1 MKRIISLILFIII
14 LSPNNLHASAEDKTT
29 MIGRRVAETV
39 MMLNDYIQF
48 MADKHKS
55 LSKRKYYRD
64 KALSLFIEQG
74 NAYEENGVLKNGAMI
89 ETFSRYRKKP
99 TRRLVRDYFTGLMNL
114 KYSKVSVTSAQFA
127 NIELSNL
134 EKIAE
139 TEDGTLYACR
149 CYVDQ
154 DFIGYRD
161 GVAAYRDITRRIV
174 TFRIVISDFNDL
186 EHCIVL
192 LGDITAIAS

>member
-1 MKRIISLILFIII
+1 
-14 LSPNNLHASAEDKTT
+14 
-29 MIGRRVAETV
+29 MIGRSVAATV
-39 MMLNDYIQF
+39 NELNDYIQF
-48 MADKHKS
+48 MADKQMS

-74 NAYEENGVLKNGAMI
+74 NAYEENGVLKNGVMI
-89 ETFSRYRKKP
+89 ETFSRYRKTP

-134 EKIAE
+134 EKFAE
-139 TEDGTLYACR
+139 TESGTIYECR

-154 DFIGYRD
+154 DFIGYPD
-161 GVAAYRDITRRIV
+161 DVAAYRDITRRIV
-174 TFRIVISDFNDL
+174 TFRVVISNLNDL
-186 EHCIVL
+186 DLEYCIVL